1 MSKSPKKQA
10 KNAPFLPRRFGDFDV
25 ASGFKFQF
33 IDVFVRRG
41 GFLTRPKSSV
51 NIGAIRAG

>member
-33 IDVFVRRG
+33 IEQFRR
-41 GFLTRPKSSV
+41 RE
-51 NIGAIRAG
+51 